1 MIKLRFLF
9 LNSGLYIYIYEI
21 SLNFTVYPNNINI
34 KFQEFEFSQV

>member
-9 LNSGLYIYIYEI
+9 LNSGIYIYEI